1 MRSIRLRLAA
11 LASLMAAAVAV
22 VGAQSSAS
30 NAPQGDDGFKF
41 KSGVELVNV
50 TATVS
55 DEDGHFVPGLTKDD
69 FNVWEDGAPQEITNF
84 SNERVP
90 VSLGIVLDTSGSM
103 TPEKMS
109 SARTAIDRFIYDL
122 LDKNDELFFM
132 QFASVPDL
140 LQGWTFDRRAI
151 SRAVGE
157 VSAGGG
163 TALYDSVARALPI
176 AADGKNQKKAIL
188 VITDGNDTSSRMTP
202 GELRKMIRESEVMVY
217 ALGVDGSDET
227 GYSSSPQQPRRPAG
241 PVGPRIPIPFPGGG
255 RVPRGRFPFAQ
266 NLMPQFF
273 PQGGGGRTWGRPIGS
288 EHVNEGALR
297 GITDDTGGRTE
308 IVRGFGDLD
317 AATAHIAD
325 ELSKQYYLGYNNQG
339 KKDGRWHDIKVEV
352 KNHHYTVRARKGY
365 VAS

>member
-1 MRSIRLRLAA
+1 MRSIRIRLAA
-11 LASLMAAAVAV
+11 LAALMAAAVAV
-22 VGAQSSAS
+22 VGAQTPTSGSS
-30 NAPQGDDGFKF
+30 QGDNGFKF

-55 DEDGHFVPGLTKDD
+55 DEDGRFVPGLTKDD
-69 FNVWEDGAPQEITNF
+69 FSVYEDGAPQEITNF
-84 SNERVP
+84 SAERVP

-109 SARTAIDRFIYDL
+109 SARSAIDRFIYDL

-176 AADGKNQKKAIL
+176 AQDGKNQKKAIL
-188 VITDGNDTSSRMTP
+188 VITDGNDTSSRMSTAD
-202 GELRKMIRESEVMVY
+202 LRRQIRESEVMVY

-227 GYSSSPQQPRRPAG
+227 GYTSSPQQPRRPVN
-241 PVGPRIPIPFPGGG
+241 PPRIPIPFPGGG
-255 RVPRGRFPFAQ
+255 RIPRGRFPFE
-266 NLMPQFF
+266 LMPQFF
-273 PQGGGGRTWGRPIGS
+273 PGGGQGGRTWGRPIGS

-297 GITDDTGGRTE
+297 SITDDTGGRTE

-352 KNHHYTVRARKGY
+352 KNHRYTVRARKGY